1 MFINYDIK
9 RYLRSIVMI
18 LKGFSSNN
26 LKNSD
31 SSIFDVVNVRQCLF
45 IIITFGIW
53 SLANLSCAS
62 RISIMITHSPHSLFL
77 SLSLTHVLTHTHTF
91 LSRLLSIYLC
101 ISLSLTHT
109 HTTQVL
115 DTLRACFYLPLSQFT
130 ATTQPMVCACC
141 VPRQVVHRYIYVFV
155 NSCFHCKLFGHHDRQ
170 LDVDVI
176 PSPIFSDRP
185 WSSVVI
191 GYECFNWTK
200 W

>member
-53 SLANLSCAS
+53 ALANLSCAS

-101 ISLSLTHT
+101 ISLSHT
-109 HTTQVL
+109 HTLPRYLTHSEPVSIFHYHNLPPQRNL
-115 DTLRACFYLPLSQFT
+115 WFARA
-130 ATTQPMVCACC
+130 VCLG
-141 VPRQVVHRYIYVFV
+141 RLYIGTYM
-155 NSCFHCKLFGHHDRQ
+155 
-170 LDVDVI
+170 
-176 PSPIFSDRP
+176 FS
-185 WSSVVI
+185 
-191 GYECFNWTK
+191 
-200 W
+200 

>member
-53 SLANLSCAS
+53 ALANLSCAS

-77 SLSLTHVLTHTHTF
+77 SLSHSLTCSPILTHSSVAYSLSIYVSLSLSHTHT
-91 LSRLLSIYLC
+91 LPRY
-101 ISLSLTHT
+101 LTHSEPVSIF
-109 HTTQVL
+109 HYHNLPPQRNL
-115 DTLRACFYLPLSQFT
+115 WFARA
-130 ATTQPMVCACC
+130 VCLG
-141 VPRQVVHRYIYVFV
+141 RLYIGTYM
-155 NSCFHCKLFGHHDRQ
+155 
-170 LDVDVI
+170 
-176 PSPIFSDRP
+176 FS
-185 WSSVVI
+185 
-191 GYECFNWTK
+191 
-200 W
+200 